1 MGGWSASLK
10 QSHSGDELIA
20 FSAGSSNYVK
30 KTFVSKNKRIF
41 DSIKKQQYFEKITSG
56 FINISAVEIIELSEH
71 DAGLSIIMPYIDGL
85 SGAEY
90 ALHGD
95 REIGAALSTSMNQL
109 IIMELLN
116 SQIKEINKNIFI
128 EKTEEIIST
137 ITNKKLS
144 LFANKI
150 RCDLDLLPEFIPLP
164 IGSCHGDLTLSNII
178 CSRYQG
184 IKLIDF
190 LSVYI
195 ESPLQDVA
203 KIIQDYQ
210 YGWSFRH
217 LSTPEKIKG
226 SIFLINEMPDIINM
240 VNDKYKLQIR
250 LLTRLTLLRIA
261 PYLKDGITEEWL
273 ISSLNDYIEFTD
285 ERP

>member
-20 FSAGSSNYVK
+20 FSAGSDNYIK
-30 KTFVSKNKRIF
+30 KTFVSKNNRIF
-41 DSIKKQQYFEKITSG
+41 ESIKKQQYFEKITSG
-56 FINISAVEIIELSEH
+56 YINISAVEIIELTEQDDS
-71 DAGLSIIMPYIDGL
+71 LSIIMPYVDGL
-85 SGAEY
+85 SGSEY

-95 REIGAALSTSMNQL
+95 REVGAALSSSMNQL

-116 SQIKEINKNIFI
+116 SQMQEINKNIFI
-128 EKTEEIIST
+128 EKTNEIILKLS
-137 ITNKKLS
+137 NKKLS
-144 LFANKI
+144 LLANKI
-150 RCDLDLLPEFIPLP
+150 KRDLDLLPDFIPIP

-184 IKLIDF
+184 VKLIDF
-190 LSVYI
+190 LSVYL

-217 LSTPEKIKG
+217 LPTPEKIKG
-226 SIFLINEMPDIINM
+226 SIFLRNEMPDIIDI
-240 VNDKYKLQIR
+240 VNDKYKSQIA

-261 PYLKDGITEEWL
+261 PYLKDITTEEWL
-273 ISSLNDYIEFTD
+273 ISSLSNYIEFTD
-285 ERP
+285 ERS